1 MRKLAWPAI
10 VVKRE
15 DSQIEVKMISDDTL
29 KVVKENDI
37 EPFNAEKITNTKN
50 SKLKNAFA
58 KALVMLKK

>member
-29 KVVKENDI
+29 KVVKENDN
-37 EPFNAEKITNTKN
+37 EPFNAEKIANTKN

-58 KALVMLKK
+58 KAL